1 MTHNHYRR
9 LSVMLLISF
18 GAMYVLMYAMV
29 DVLANVLPNYNQFYM
44 AGLMTAPMALIEL
57 LLMGSMYPNKK
68 LNNVIIMSSI
78 AALIIF
84 FLLIRFQSGVADKQ
98 FLKSMI
104 PHHASALLMC
114 RNATIT
120 DPEIRELCER
130 IISSQQSE
138 IDWMKTKLDQL
149 E

>member
-138 IDWMKTKLDQL
+138 
-149 E
+149 